1 MNTTPHPQNAP
12 TQSPAQ
18 TPIRPS
24 AQPPTQSPARSPAQT
39 SAQSPAQSPAQTSTR
54 SSAKSPARSRVRRLL
69 TVLGA
74 AVAAVAVW
82 VLAVPVA
89 GTELIVRMGAGT
101 QPVGPVAVVLAGLA
115 AGLAGWALLAVLER
129 VTAKA
134 GRIWTITALAVL
146 ALSLTGPLGSA
157 TGPAATLVLLSMHL
171 VVGAVVILGLTR
183 R

>member
-1 MNTTPHPQNAP
+1 MNTTPRVQK
-12 TQSPAQ
+12 T
-18 TPIRPS
+18 
-24 AQPPTQSPARSPAQT
+24 
-39 SAQSPAQSPAQTSTR
+39 PAQTSTR
-54 SSAKSPARSRVRRLL
+54 SSAKSPAPSRVRRLFA
-69 TVLGA
+69 VMGA

-82 VLAVPVA
+82 VLAVPV
-89 GTELIVRMGAGT
+89 GGIELTVWMGAGT
-101 QPVGPVAVVLAGLA
+101 QPVGPAAVVLASLA

-157 TGPAATLVLLSMHL
+157 TGSAATLVLLLMHL
-171 VVGAVVILGLTR
+171 VVGAVVVLGLTR

>member
-1 MNTTPHPQNAP
+1 MNTTPHPRNTPAHTS
-12 TQSPAQ
+12 TQS
-18 TPIRPS
+18 PIRPS
-24 AQPPTQSPARSPAQT
+24 AQTPTRPSTP
-39 SAQSPAQSPAQTSTR
+39 SPAQSSAQSRAQTFTR

-69 TVLGA
+69 TVIGA

-82 VLAVPVA
+82 VLAVPV
-89 GTELIVRMGAGT
+89 GGIELTVRMGAGP
-101 QPVGPVAVVLAGLA
+101 QPVGPVAVVLASLG

-134 GRIWTITALAVL
+134 VRIWTITALAVL

-157 TGPAATLVLLSMHL
+157 TGSAATLVLLLMHL
-171 VVGAVVILGLTR
+171 VVGSVVVLGLTR

>member
-1 MNTTPHPQNAP
+1 MNTTPRVQK
-12 TQSPAQ
+12 T
-18 TPIRPS
+18 
-24 AQPPTQSPARSPAQT
+24 PAQT
-39 SAQSPAQSPAQTSTR
+39 SAQAPTRSSSQLSAQSPAQTSTR
-54 SSAKSPARSRVRRLL
+54 SSAKSPAPSRVRRLFA
-69 TVLGA
+69 VMGA

-82 VLAVPVA
+82 VLAVPV
-89 GTELIVRMGAGT
+89 GGIELTVWMGAGT
-101 QPVGPVAVVLAGLA
+101 QPVGPVAVVLASLA

-157 TGPAATLVLLSMHL
+157 TGSAATLVLLLMHL
-171 VVGAVVILGLTR
+171 VVGSVVVLGLTR